1 MRHYK
6 VADSSDIANY
16 EYGYDYASNR
26 TYQEDQV
33 DTSEMDELY
42 GYDTLHRLT
51 SFERGERDVMVVWGR
66 AKVCDGEIEAIQTA
80 GAMWQT

>member
-1 MRHYK
+1 MRHYR
-6 VADSSDIANY
+6 VSDSSDIAKY

-33 DTSEMDELY
+33 DTGEMDELY

-51 SFERGERDVMVVWGR
+51 SFGRGDLNDT
-66 AKVCDGEIEAIQTA
+66 KDAIGDTPAREQA
-80 GAMWQT
+80 R